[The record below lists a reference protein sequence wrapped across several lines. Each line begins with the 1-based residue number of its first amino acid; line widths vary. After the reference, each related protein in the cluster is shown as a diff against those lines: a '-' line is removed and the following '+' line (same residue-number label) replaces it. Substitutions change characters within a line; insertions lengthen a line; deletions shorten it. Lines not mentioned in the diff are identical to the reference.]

1 MSPHLWFLF
10 AHLAV
15 EGSLSFNCL
24 LLDEVPTWKETGL
37 PGGLLVCL
45 EHSGTSKRFLI
56 IVVVVV
62 VVALQP
68 DPSVMVSKFGKTQ
81 RRTEDLKCM
90 MKT

>member
-1 MSPHLWFLF
+1 MTPHLWFLF

-15 EGSLSFNCL
+15 EGL

-56 IVVVVV
+56 VVVVV
-62 VVALQP
+62 VQP
-68 DPSVMVSKFGKTQ
+68 EPQCDGF
-81 RRTEDLKCM
+81 
-90 MKT
+90 

>member
-1 MSPHLWFLF
+1 MFFGHLRGPMSPHLWFLF

-15 EGSLSFNCL
+15 EGSLCSQRL

-37 PGGLLVCL
+37 SGGLLVCL

-62 VVALQP
+62 VQP
-68 DPSVMVSKFGKTQ
+68 EPQCDGF
-81 RRTEDLKCM
+81 
-90 MKT
+90 